1 MFETQQQ
8 FENIHTNETC
18 DIIVADDHPILLH
31 GVEKILATTK
41 NVRIVATAQTVSD
54 TFKVLEIYPCDILI
68 CDYSF
73 YGDEFPDGL
82 PMIKKI
88 RQIYPDLKII
98 ILSARDDLGTAR
110 NTLECGVYGFVRKNS
125 DMRNVINAVHEVRSG
140 NKFTDS
146 ATTQDMLK
154 NLLSLGRNERSP
166 AVGRVSY
173 TPKEIETIRLLQRGL
188 TLTEIAEL
196 TSRSVKTVSAHKQL
210 LMKKLGTK
218 SNIEFFHTLSNE
230 QLMSSITSQ

>member
-1 MFETQQQ
+1 MAETEQQL
-8 FENIHTNETC
+8 ENPLLSQMC

-31 GVEKILATTK
+31 GIEKILATTK
-41 NVRIVATAQTVSD
+41 SLRIVATAQTV
-54 TFKVLEIYPCDILI
+54 TEIFRVLDLYPCEILI

-73 YGDEFPDGL
+73 YGDDLPDGL
-82 PMIKKI
+82 PMIKRI
-88 RQIYPDLKII
+88 RTLYPHIKII

-125 DMRNVINAVHEVRSG
+125 DMRNVINAVQEVRSG
-140 NKFTDS
+140 NKFTDT

-166 AVGRVSY
+166 SEGRVSF

-196 TSRSVKTVSAHKQL
+196 TNRSVKTVSAHKQL
-210 LMKKLGTK
+210 LMKKLGTR
-218 SNIEFFHTLSNE
+218 SNLEFFHTLSNE
-230 QLMSSITSQ
+230 QLMAAITAQ

>member
-1 MFETQQQ
+1 MFENQNQL
-8 FENIHTNETC
+8 ENSPLNETC
-18 DIIVADDHPILLH
+18 DIIIADDHPILLH
-31 GVEKILATTK
+31 GVEKILTATK
-41 NVRIVATAQTVSD
+41 SVRIVATAQTVAD
-54 TFKVLEIYPCDILI
+54 TFKVLEMHPCDILI

-73 YGDEFPDGL
+73 YGDDLPDGL
-82 PMIKKI
+82 PMIKRV
-88 RQIYPDLKII
+88 RQLYPELKII

-125 DMRNVINAVHEVRSG
+125 DMRNVVNAVQEVRSG
-140 NKFTDS
+140 NKFTDT

-166 AVGRVSY
+166 TVGRVSF